1 MFEGSVGVFL
11 DTYNPNCHKCVGR
24 FDSWKH
30 ATTVEFFFPLRSA
43 ESHSEG
49 QVNGRTLVAA
59 EGTFH

>member
-30 ATTVEFFFPLRSA
+30 ATTVEVFFSV
-43 ESHSEG
+43 EVS
-49 QVNGRTLVAA
+49 
-59 EGTFH
+59 